1 MRARTKSHWRSVGAG
16 RVAAF
21 LVLAALLTSATGLA
35 GAEGP
40 RRMKLYVTNSEG
52 STITVIDLATFKASG
67 EIKVGYRVHGLAA
80 EADGRRLFTTVE
92 PERTLKVIDTRSDK
106 VIDTL
111 KLAGRPNQCAVT
123 PNGRFVGVPIR
134 DGASVDIVDV
144 AERKIVKV
152 LPVKVPHNCYN
163 AGSNDNVFVTS
174 MGDHEV
180 NLIDLRSMSYVARIP
195 VPGVPRPIAVSRDEK
210 TLFAAL
216 SDLHGFV
223 IVDIPSRRV
232 VDKVVLPPPSRDSPI
247 EPHTPTHGLELTPD
261 GKELWVTSLGDDGVY
276 VYDLASK
283 KLSDK
288 IPTGNVPIWLTF
300 SPDGRYCCVSNAG
313 SDDCSIIDTRT
324 RREVARPKVGKEPKR
339 LVVVSIPEA

>member
-1 MRARTKSHWRSVGAG
+1 MTNHCQRVNPRWVATPLLAG
-16 RVAAF
+16 I
-21 LVLAALLTSATGLA
+21 LIMAALAQ
-35 GAEGP
+35 AES
-40 RRMKLYVTNSEG
+40 RRRVKLYVTNSEG
-52 STITVIDLATFKASG
+52 STITVIDLATFKVSG
-67 EIKVGYRVHGLAA
+67 EIKVGDRVHGLAA

-92 PERTLKVIDTRSDK
+92 SDHTLKVIDTLSDK
-106 VIDTL
+106 IIGTL

-123 PNGRFVGVPIR
+123 PDGRFVGVPIR

-144 AERKIVKV
+144 AENKVVKV

-163 AGSNDNVFVTS
+163 ASSNDNVFVTS
-174 MGDHEV
+174 MGAHEV
-180 NLIDLRSMSYVARIP
+180 DLIDLRSMRYVARIP
-195 VPGVPRPIAVSRDEK
+195 VPGVPRPIAVSSDEK

-223 IVDIPSRRV
+223 IVDIPTRKV
-232 VDKVVLPPPSRDSPI
+232 VSKVVLPPPSRDSPI
-247 EPHTPTHGLELTPD
+247 EPNTPTHGLELTPD

-276 VYDLASK
+276 VYDLASR
-283 KLSDK
+283 KLSEK
-288 IPTGNVPIWLTF
+288 ISTGNVPIWLTF

-339 LVVVSIPEA
+339 LVVVSVPEA